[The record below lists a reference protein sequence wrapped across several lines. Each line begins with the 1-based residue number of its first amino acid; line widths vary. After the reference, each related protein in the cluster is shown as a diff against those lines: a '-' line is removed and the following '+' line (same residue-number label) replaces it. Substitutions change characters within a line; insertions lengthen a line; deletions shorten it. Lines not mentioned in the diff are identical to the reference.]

1 MNAWLTDASTIPNH
15 ENGAFNPTID
25 PSATFLNPSP
35 NPSDPGQFPRMFNG
49 TARTAS
55 PGFQNPN
62 SVIPSKRPRPLE
74 DGHSMSPRQA
84 PGGLPSSRSQTP
96 HQVPFPGYQPPV
108 NGSQQYP
115 QAPTPYQHLQQPGS
129 ANATP
134 SPIVQDFDPQ
144 NHQRVHT
151 ASPSPFSPAANQL
164 PSHVSPPHSDHGSR
178 VNTPQNST
186 FAQQGPPF
194 TQAGAPQLSSSYGMP
209 SATSQAPVNAQY
221 NMPQGYPPQ
230 QAMSAQQRM
239 YQLQLQNQARQM
251 QANSAA
257 ATGRPGSSG
266 VNPMP
271 NAPMNNQ
278 MAANPQM
285 AAIRQMQQNM
295 SKPSGPDG
303 FLRALQKFMASRGLP
318 LDLQPIV
325 AGRQLHLMQLYAA
338 VMKLG
343 GSKKV
348 GAANMWPVVAQQLQ
362 FPAMQ
367 YPTAAQEIRDHY
379 IRNLATYE
387 QAWLSS
393 QQKQFGEQMHMSP
406 TRQGADLSGMPPQI
420 SPAKANQ
427 GFEQPQQFQQPP
439 QPSPV
444 VPDNSQAQAAN
455 GFMTP
460 QPKSQS
466 KRQAM
471 SQQRASM
478 SRPPDSKSPHDPT
491 MQFAVPSSDP
501 NRKQPITTPG
511 KTPLDQPPQLPFRQP
526 IEDPFKPAVVP
537 ESQLHGPIVVDELSQ
552 LGEDIARLKPSV
564 PSFAELGVI
573 DIHALTMSIRSGI
586 HAEMRVALD
595 TLTTISCEPGVHL
608 SLDNCDDLVDV
619 LIECAE
625 DQAELL
631 AENTAEVSDVML
643 IPSYEEVVR
652 GCRLEIETL
661 LDVPEFGSLE
671 YELDRAVDRL
681 ICITTIIRN
690 FSFYESN
697 FKLLTMPS
705 VVKFFATIIRYLG
718 TRHMLLRT
726 QQNTLD
732 YMKDAVI
739 YLSNVS
745 HDIQLPGKEEALC
758 LLHFLLSFAPCPAP
772 ISGSPKVM
780 FSPYNPSIHKYVPAA
795 VDSLAKLLARDD
807 PNRTYYK
814 AIFAMDSTSSPP
826 YELSTRA
833 FGLAICPVPENIR
846 GNMIAI
852 SEARKPFLMQGLLA
866 AEILSSLADGGLA
879 RSWLESTDGFA
890 LNLLRLACLLSTD
903 HVPQPPQRHPHARG
917 AEADFHAYGA
927 ITSRGLTV
935 LRRLVEKSK
944 VADNNNGNNTMT
956 VPLGVMPKKE
966 NLLGAL
972 LTQHIDPNV
981 VRQLCAF
988 AGLVD

>member
-1 MNAWLTDASTIPNH
+1 MA
-15 ENGAFNPTID
+15 
-25 PSATFLNPSP
+25 
-35 NPSDPGQFPRMFNG
+35 
-49 TARTAS
+49 
-55 PGFQNPN
+55 
-62 SVIPSKRPRPLE
+62 
-74 DGHSMSPRQA
+74 
-84 PGGLPSSRSQTP
+84 
-96 HQVPFPGYQPPV
+96 
-108 NGSQQYP
+108 
-115 QAPTPYQHLQQPGS
+115 
-129 ANATP
+129 
-134 SPIVQDFDPQ
+134 
-144 NHQRVHT
+144 
-151 ASPSPFSPAANQL
+151 
-164 PSHVSPPHSDHGSR
+164 
-178 VNTPQNST
+178 
-186 FAQQGPPF
+186 
-194 TQAGAPQLSSSYGMP
+194 
-209 SATSQAPVNAQY
+209 
-221 NMPQGYPPQ
+221 QGYPAPQ
-230 QAMSAQQRM
+230 TMSAQQRM
-239 YQLQLQNQARQM
+239 YQMQLQNQARQM
-251 QANSAA
+251 QASNPS

-266 VNPMP
+266 VNPIA
-271 NAPMNNQ
+271 NPMQNQVQNQVQNQ
-278 MAANPQM
+278 MPSQMQNPQM

-295 SKPSGPDG
+295 SKPSAPDG
-303 FLRALQKFMASRGLP
+303 FIRALQKFMGARGLP
-318 LDLQPIV
+318 LDINPIV
-325 AGRQLHLMQLYAA
+325 SGRPLHLMQLYAT
-338 VMKLG
+338 VMKFG

-348 GAANMWPVVAQQLQ
+348 TSANMWPVVAQHLQ

-367 YPTAAQEIRDHY
+367 YPTAPHEIRDHY
-379 IRNLATYE
+379 FRNLAAYE

-393 QQKQFGEQMHMSP
+393 QQKQFGEQMQMSP
-406 TRQGADLSGMPPQI
+406 PRQGADLSGMPPQI
-420 SPAKANQ
+420 SPAKPNQ
-427 GFEQPQQFQQPP
+427 GFEQPQQFQHPP
-439 QPSPV
+439 QPGPAI
-444 VPDNSQAQAAN
+444 PDNSQSQSAN

-460 QPKSQS
+460 QPKPQL

-471 SQQRASM
+471 GHQQRSSL
-478 SRPPDSKSPHDPT
+478 SRVPDSKSPQDPSV
-491 MQFAVPSSDP
+491 QFAVPSSEQT
-501 NRKQPITTPG
+501 KQTVTTPG
-511 KTPLDQPPQLPFRQP
+511 KTPLDHPPQMPFQQP
-526 IEDPFKPAVVP
+526 IQDPFKPSVAP
-537 ESQLHGPIVVDELSQ
+537 ESQLHGPIVVEELAQ

-573 DIHALTMSIRSGI
+573 DIHALTMSLKSGI

-619 LIECAE
+619 LVDCAE

-643 IPSYEEVVR
+643 IPAYEEVIR

-697 FKLLTMPS
+697 FRLLTMPS
-705 VVKFFATIIRYLG
+705 VVKFYSTVIRYLG

-732 YMKDAVI
+732 FMKDAVI

-745 HDIQLPGKEEALC
+745 HDIELPGKEESLC

-772 ISGSPKVM
+772 ISGPGKVM
-780 FSPYNPSIHKYVPAA
+780 FSLYTPSIHKYVPAA

-814 AIFAMDSTSSPP
+814 AIFAADSNSTPP
-826 YELSTRA
+826 HDLITRA
-833 FGLAICPVPENIR
+833 FGLSICPIPEHMR
-846 GNMIAI
+846 GNIIAT

-866 AEILSSLADGGLA
+866 AEVLSGMADNGLA
-879 RSWLESTDGFA
+879 RQWLESTDGFA
-890 LNLLRLACLLSTD
+890 LNLLRLVCLLSTD
-903 HVPQPPQRHPHARG
+903 HVSQPAQRHPHAVRG

-927 ITSRGLTV
+927 ITSRGLAV
-935 LRRLVEKSK
+935 LRRLVEKSRV
-944 VADNNNGNNTMT
+944 VANGSNNS

-981 VRQLCAF
+981 VRHLCAY